1 MHITDKQIV
10 QRRFSRTLETYNRQ
24 AFVQQQIASKLAGL
38 LLNFNRKHFKRVLE
52 IGCGTGFLTQKI
64 LSNSSVGEYMLN
76 DLVDSAFKEVRQ
88 VTAGLNFGK
97 YKFISGDAE
106 ATAFPNNIDA
116 VFSSSSFQWFNN
128 LESFIS
134 RMYGL
139 LNSDGIIAFS
149 TFGEDNFRE
158 IKTILNVGLNYKT
171 LPEIV
176 SFVKPGF
183 DIIHTEEWWQ
193 QEQFQSPNT
202 VLKHMK
208 LTGVNGLK
216 KSFFGK
222 AKLLTFDAKYR
233 QLFSNKDKSVNLTYH
248 PIIIIAKKKQDER
261 D

>member
-10 QRRFSRTLETYNRQ
+10 HRCFSRTLGTYNRQ
-24 AFVQQQIASKLAGL
+24 AFVQQQTASKLAGL
-38 LLNFNRKHFKRVLE
+38 LLNLNRKHFKRVLE

-76 DLVDSAFKEVRQ
+76 DLVDSAFKEVRHA
-88 VTAGLNFGK
+88 TAGFNFGR
-97 YKFISGDAE
+97 YKFIPGDAE
-106 ATAFPNNIDA
+106 TTAFPNNLDA
-116 VFSSSSFQWFNN
+116 VFSSSSFQWFND

-171 LPEIV
+171 LPEII
-176 SFVKPGF
+176 SFVKPNF
-183 DIIHTEEWWQ
+183 DIIHAEEWRQ
-193 QEQFQSPNT
+193 QEQFQCPNA

-216 KSFFGK
+216 RGSFGK
-222 AKLLTFDAKYR
+222 AKLLTFDEKYR

-248 PIIIIAKKKQDER
+248 PIIIIAQKK
-261 D
+261 